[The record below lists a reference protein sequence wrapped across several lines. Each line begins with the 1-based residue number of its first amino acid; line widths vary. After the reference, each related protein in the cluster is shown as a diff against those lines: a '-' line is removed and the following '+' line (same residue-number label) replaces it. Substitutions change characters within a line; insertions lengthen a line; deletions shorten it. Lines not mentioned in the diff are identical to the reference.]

1 MFSMF
6 KVKQNLEEE
15 KETKPHCTS
24 PRHVEI
30 AEYES

>member
-1 MFSMF
+1 MF
-6 KVKQNLEEE
+6 KVKQNLEEKK